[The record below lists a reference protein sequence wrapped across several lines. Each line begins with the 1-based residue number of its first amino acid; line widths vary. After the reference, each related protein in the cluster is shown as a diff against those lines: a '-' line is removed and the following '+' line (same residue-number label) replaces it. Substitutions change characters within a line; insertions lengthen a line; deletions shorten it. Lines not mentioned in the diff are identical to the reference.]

1 MIEQNHIKY
10 DKLNIVTVYNLK
22 LCKTND
28 SLIEPYR
35 DSIHIN
41 LDTPHH
47 STTEPCLNMLNF

>member
-28 SLIEPYR
+28 SLIEPY
-35 DSIHIN
+35 
-41 LDTPHH
+41 
-47 STTEPCLNMLNF
+47 LNMLKKIILQKHYRTIS